1 MLKASERGIFKGF
14 LKIAFSLFEKGTKLR
29 YLYKASDNLENYKLP
44 ITASFDKFLKLLKTR
59 GPQSSSALASQ
70 LGITIEG
77 ARFQLTRM
85 QEEGL
90 VEATQAAKGVGRP
103 TQIWNLTAKGNQHFP
118 DKHEAFSDQLLE
130 SMQEILEP
138 GQMNAII
145 SLREKKANE
154 KYREALKD
162 IPGLEEKIARLAELR
177 NSDGYLAE
185 WDKEEG
191 GFILIENHCPICAAA
206 QRCADLC
213 EAEMETFKEIFG
225 TGVSVERVDHIIAG
239 ARRCAY
245 KIKNIAE

>member
-1 MLKASERGIFKGF
+1 MS
-14 LKIAFSLFEKGTKLR
+14 KLR
-29 YLYKASDNLENYKLP
+29 YLYKASKHLENYKLN

-59 GPQSSSALASQ
+59 GPQSSSQ
-70 LGITIEG
+70 LSSELGMTVEG
-77 ARFQLTRM
+77 ARFQLTKLA
-85 QEEGL
+85 EEGL
-90 VEATQAAKGVGRP
+90 VEVHGESKGVGRP
-103 TQIWNLTAKGNQHFP
+103 TQVWELTNKGHQYFP
-118 DKHEAFSDQLLE
+118 DKHAGLSEQLLE
-130 SMQEILEP
+130 SMKDLLEP
-138 GQMNAII
+138 EQMNAII

-185 WDKEEG
+185 WDKEEE

-213 EAEMETFKEIFG
+213 EAEMNTFKEIFG
-225 TGVSVERVDHIIAG
+225 EEVSVERVDHIIAG

-245 KIKNIAE
+245 KIKNISKEKD